1 MLAQRNLTSNDLYR
15 VVVERKSGGEGV
27 YGLRDSA
34 DVVGFLNTLV

>member
-27 YGLRDSA
+27 YGLRDST